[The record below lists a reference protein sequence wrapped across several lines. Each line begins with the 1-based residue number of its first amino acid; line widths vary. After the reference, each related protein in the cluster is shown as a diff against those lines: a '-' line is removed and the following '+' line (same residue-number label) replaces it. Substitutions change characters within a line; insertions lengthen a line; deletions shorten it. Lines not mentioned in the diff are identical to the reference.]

1 MATTKSTLAQPK
13 LYVKAISAGAL
24 AGLGAAGTALAD
36 GVVTGQEWIGI
47 VSAAIVAGVAVYN
60 IRNGESP
67 DPTTSTPDAQPES

>member
-1 MATTKSTLAQPK
+1 MSTLTQPK

-47 VSAAIVAGVAVYN
+47 VSAALVAGIAVYN
-60 IRNGESP
+60 IRNGVSP
-67 DPTTSTPDAQPES
+67 DPTTSTPDESPHT